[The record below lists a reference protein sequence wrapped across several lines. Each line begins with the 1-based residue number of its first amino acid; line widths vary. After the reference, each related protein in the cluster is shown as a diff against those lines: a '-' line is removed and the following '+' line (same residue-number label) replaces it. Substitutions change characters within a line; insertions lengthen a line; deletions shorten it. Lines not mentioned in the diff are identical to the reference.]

1 MIAERAEMYLFFLLA
16 PLMPAAN
23 CCEMIMRSEKIVVSK
38 TFFFWPEA
46 RECARYYQHHF
57 PRKDFFFVFF
67 QSTQIYILSK
77 HHIPVLHQ
85 VPLRNQ
91 SWVWIKNKA
100 SFSFCQYVLIRLA
113 CQKRSGLNDTFAD
126 WSNCH
131 ARWWLSLIHDESDV
145 LDCSILLMSLCGDKP
160 PWLFFLFIKHINYQ
174 QANRK

>member
-16 PLMPAAN
+16 PLTPAAN

-57 PRKDFFFVFF
+57 PRKDFFFFF

-77 HHIPVLHQ
+77 HHIPVHHQ

-91 SWVWIKNKA
+91 SWFWIKNKA
-100 SFSFCQYVLIRLA
+100 SFSFCQDVLIRLA

-145 LDCSILLMSLCGDKP
+145 LDCSILLMSLCGDKL